1 MVTRAAGGPGLGC
14 LAGEVRLGTANVVL
28 RGVTTARSAYHEDV
42 DPYLP
47 PENERGVDIAQI
59 RRLLALTPAERIREM
74 VQASN
79 VLIEVSEKGARQLR
93 A

>member
-1 MVTRAAGGPGLGC
+1 M
-14 LAGEVRLGTANVVL
+14 
-28 RGVTTARSAYHEDV
+28 
-42 DPYLP
+42 DPYRP
-47 PENERGVDIAQI
+47 AEDERGVDIAQI

-79 VLIEVSEKGARQLR
+79 VLIDMNERGARQLR

>member
-1 MVTRAAGGPGLGC
+1 
-14 LAGEVRLGTANVVL
+14 VL
-28 RGVTTARSAYHEDV
+28 RGVNTARSAYQEGV
-42 DPYLP
+42 DLYLP
-47 PENERGVDIAQI
+47 AENERGVDIAQI

-79 VLIEVSEKGARQLR
+79 ILIDMSERGARQLR